1 MSQEPHDD
9 PYTKPESSPPKNRL
23 FTRRRVVI
31 GGGAVVA
38 AGALAGGGFLTYDR
52 YRRFGR
58 DAESF
63 IRDHRIELPPS
74 VPPIVIAH
82 GADPALTVRAAID
95 RMGGMGLYVGRD
107 DIVVVKPNIGWDR
120 TPNQAA
126 NTHPEVVAE
135 VARLCL
141 ESKPRR
147 VIVCDCPVA
156 ESRRAFERSGIMQAA
171 LEVGAEVVLPEEST
185 YHTVKISPRLGTWD
199 VLEPFVVATKIIN
212 VPVAKHHSLTSTTA
226 GMKNWIGITGKLRV
240 MFHNDLDHSIAEL
253 AALMR
258 PTLTVVDASRVLMET
273 GPQGGSLGAVKQVG
287 AVAVGVDPVA
297 LDAWAYSLWGVGPNE
312 LPPLFE
318 LAEGMGL
325 GRAALYADA
334 PMEIVTG

>member
-1 MSQEPHDD
+1 MHDD
-9 PYTKPESSPPKNRL
+9 PYTEGSPPKRRL

-31 GGGAVVA
+31 GGGSVVA
-38 AGALAGGGFLTYDR
+38 AGALTGGGFLTYDR

-58 DAESF
+58 DAEAF
-63 IRDHRIELPPS
+63 IRDHRVELPAS
-74 VPPIVIAH
+74 VPPIVIVH
-82 GADPALTVRAAID
+82 GADPALNVRTAID
-95 RMGGMGLYVGRD
+95 RMGGMGRFIGPEDV
-107 DIVVVKPNIGWDR
+107 VVVKPNIGFDR
-120 TPNQAA
+120 SPDQAA

-141 ESKPRR
+141 AQKPRR

-156 ESRRAFERSGIMQAA
+156 ESRRAFARSGIMAA
-171 LEVGAEVVLPEEST
+171 ANEVGAEVVLPEESS
-185 YHTVKISPRLGTWD
+185 YRTVEISARLGTWD

-212 VPVAKHHSLTSTTA
+212 VPVAKHHNLTNTTA
-226 GMKNWIGITGKLRV
+226 GMKNWIGITGKLRI
-240 MFHNDLDHSIAEL
+240 MFHNDLDRSIAEL

-273 GPQGGSLGAVKQVG
+273 GPKGGNLSAVKKVG

-297 LDAWAYSLWGVGPNE
+297 LDAWAYSLWGTGPNE

-318 LAEGMGL
+318 MVEGMGL
-325 GRAALYADA
+325 GRASLYTEA
-334 PMEIVTG
+334 PIEIVPSI

>member
-1 MSQEPHDD
+1 MSRNPDDD
-9 PYTKPESSPPKNRL
+9 PYSESSPPKKRL
-23 FTRRRVVI
+23 ITRRRALI

-38 AGALAGGGFLTYDR
+38 AGALAGGGFLAYDR

-58 DAESF
+58 DAGSF
-63 IRDHRIELPPS
+63 IRDHRIELPAS

-82 GADPALTVRAAID
+82 GADPALNVRAAID
-95 RMGGMGLYVGRD
+95 RMGGMGRFVGPD
-107 DIVVVKPNIGWDR
+107 DVVVVKPNIGFDR
-120 TPNQAA
+120 APDQAA

-141 ESKPRR
+141 EMKPRQ

-171 LEVGAEVVLPEEST
+171 LEVGAEVVLPEGSS
-185 YHTVKISPRLGTWD
+185 YHTVEISPRLGTWD

-212 VPVAKHHSLTSTTA
+212 VPVAKHHNLTNTTA

-240 MFHNDLDHSIAEL
+240 MFHNDLERSIAEL

-273 GPQGGSLGAVKQVG
+273 GPSGGSLSAVKQVG
-287 AVAVGVDPVA
+287 TVAVGVDPVA
-297 LDAWAYSLWGVGPNE
+297 LDAWAYSLWGVGLDE
-312 LPPLFE
+312 LPKLFD

-325 GRAALYADA
+325 GRAELYVDA
-334 PMEIVTG
+334 PVEIVTA